1 MSNNKLESLPIPFL
15 HFSLHYM
22 PQLSPFME
30 SLLDQSSSSSSSSG
44 SPPSSCMTSPQAM
57 TTGSSPESPPF
68 LHHAFY
74 LNRLSSGQQ
83 MSGSSSSLGPP
94 SCQFLSSSYS
104 PVLYP
109 SQPQFPGPMYP
120 VTNMSSAQGGLWR
133 TFIRYNPEFRHLY
146 IQRHFRDRG
155 MLDYDELCTGQHLFI
170 KDISA
175 FKQRLFSSSPGI
187 SPLCM
192 TSHPRPMCP
201 MTVMINTQDWRCRA

>member
-1 MSNNKLESLPIPFL
+1 MRWSLPFSMVVIIFLLLYSKPSFEILKTTNQPAIDLGLLNMMASISNNKLESIPIPSL

-22 PQLSPFME
+22 PQLSPFIE
-30 SLLDQSSSSSSSSG
+30 SLLDKSSSSSSSSG

-57 TTGSSPESPPF
+57 TTGSSPESPPL

-74 LNRLSSGQQ
+74 LNRLQQ

-94 SCQFLSSSYS
+94 SCQFLSNSHS

-133 TFIRYNPEFRHLY
+133 TFIRYNSEVRHLY
-146 IQRHFRDRG
+146 IQLQFRSRG
-155 MLDYDELCTGQHLFI
+155 MLDYDELC
-170 KDISA
+170 S
-175 FKQRLFSSSPGI
+175 
-187 SPLCM
+187 
-192 TSHPRPMCP
+192 
-201 MTVMINTQDWRCRA
+201 